1 LGLIFFNLKAVIPVI
16 TTVERETL
24 PVMIFADLFFIY
36 IFIPLFAVSY
46 MVAYSMD
53 KRQITQSGGELAV
66 CNNRQNSV
74 LVVFSL
80 IFYAWGE
87 PLYILL
93 MFASIAI
100 NFYVGKAIDIS
111 EDKKSKP
118 ALILG
123 GSINILFIA
132 IFKYIGFFIRTI
144 NAFGANFREPSIA
157 LPIGISFY
165 TFQAISY
172 IADVYRGS
180 IRSQKKFKNLLLYIA
195 MFPQLIAGPIV
206 RYTTIESEV
215 ENRKITLSDLS
226 GGVFR
231 FLIGL
236 AKKVL
241 LANQFAVISSAMLDG
256 KVSDISFCG
265 SWLGLIAFTL
275 QIYFDFSGYSDMAI
289 GMGRC
294 IGFHFDENFN
304 YPYISRSITEFWR
317 RWHISLG
324 SLFRDYVYIPMG
336 GNKKH
341 QLFNIFV
348 VWFLTGM
355 WHGASWNFIVWGLYF
370 GIIIVLEKQFIFK
383 REKKLPVWVQHLYSL
398 FLIVFGW
405 AIFYFNDF
413 SRLGRFILTLFGF
426 AGGGFINAAVI
437 SEFTSNLFLVIAGII
452 CCMPASKYIKRFS
465 AILTNT
471 GSKIPALAVNV
482 IKIVISY
489 WLLHISTVLLVGES
503 IQSFF
508 YFRF

>member
-1 LGLIFFNLKAVIPVI
+1 
-16 TTVERETL
+16 
-24 PVMIFADLFFIY
+24 MIFADLFFLY
-36 IFIPLFAVSY
+36 IFIPLLA
-46 MVAYSMD
+46 VAYGIACYKD
-53 KRQITQSGGELAV
+53 KKQVTASGAGLAV
-66 CNNRQNSV
+66 CNDRQNTV
-74 LVVFSL
+74 LVAFSL

-93 MFASIAI
+93 MLASITV

-111 EDKKSKP
+111 ENKKSKQ
-118 ALILG
+118 ALVIG
-123 GSINILFIA
+123 VTINILFIA
-132 IFKYIGFFIRTI
+132 IFKYMGFLVRTI
-144 NAFGANFREPSIA
+144 NAFGTNIPEPSIA

-172 IADVYRGS
+172 IADVYRGN
-180 IRSQKKFKNLLLYIA
+180 IRAQKKYKNLLLYIA

-206 RYTTIESEV
+206 RYTTVEHEI

-226 GGVFR
+226 EGAFR

-236 AKKVL
+236 SKKVI
-241 LANQFAVISSAMLDG
+241 LANQFAGISSTILDG
-256 KVSDISFCG
+256 NVSDISFCG
-265 SWLGLIAFTL
+265 SWIGLIAFSL

-294 IGFHFDENFN
+294 LGFHFDENFN
-304 YPYISRSITEFWR
+304 HPYISRSITEFWR

-341 QLFNIFV
+341 QVFNIFV

-370 GIIIVLEKQFIFK
+370 GAIIMLEKYYIFK
-383 REKKLPVWVQHLYSL
+383 RENPLPVWVQHVYSL

-413 SRLGRFILTLFGF
+413 AKLGRFILTLFGF
-426 AGGGFINAAVI
+426 AGGGFTDAV
-437 SEFTSNLFLVIAGII
+437 SSTAFTSNFFLLIVGMI
-452 CCMPASKYIKRFS
+452 CCLPISKYVKYIFNALMDASKKV
-465 AILTNT
+465 
-471 GSKIPALAVNV
+471 PALVMNI
-482 IKIVISY
+482 IKIVVSY
-489 WLLHISTVLLVGES
+489 WLLHTSTVLLIGES

>member
-1 LGLIFFNLKAVIPVI
+1 
-16 TTVERETL
+16 
-24 PVMIFADLFFIY
+24 MIFADLFFLY
-36 IFIPLFAVSY
+36 IFIPLLIL
-46 MVAYSMD
+46 AYSIAYYKD
-53 KRQITQSGGELAV
+53 RKQVSGSDGTLAAG
-66 CNNRQNSV
+66 NDRQNTV

-87 PLYILL
+87 PVYVFL
-93 MFASIAI
+93 MLASIAV
-100 NFYVGKAIDIS
+100 NFYIGKAIDVG
-111 EDKKSKP
+111 ETEKSKK

-123 GSINILFIA
+123 IAINIIFIA
-132 IFKYIGFFIRTI
+132 VFKYMGFLVRTL
-144 NAFGANFREPSIA
+144 NAFGTDFKEPSIA

-172 IADVYRGS
+172 IADVYRGEV
-180 IRSQKKFKNLLLYIA
+180 RAQHKFKNLLLYIS

-206 RYTTIESEV
+206 RYTTVENEI
-215 ENRKITLSDLS
+215 ENRKITMSDLS
-226 GGVFR
+226 EGVFR
-231 FLIGL
+231 FIIGL
-236 AKKVL
+236 SKKVI
-241 LANQFAVISSAMLDG
+241 LANQFSAISSAILDG
-256 KVSDISFCG
+256 NIGDISFCG
-265 SWLGLIAFTL
+265 SWIGLIAFSL

-294 IGFHFDENFN
+294 LGFHFNENFN

-370 GIIIVLEKQFIFK
+370 GAIIMLEKYYIFK
-383 REKKLPVWVQHLYSL
+383 REKPLAVWVQHLYSL

-426 AGGGFINAAVI
+426 AGGGFSDAV
-437 SEFTSNLFLVIAGII
+437 STAELTSNFFLLIVGII
-452 CCMPASKYIKRFS
+452 CCLPTSKYVKYIFNALMDAK
-465 AILTNT
+465 
-471 GSKIPALAVNV
+471 SKAPALVMN
-482 IKIVISY
+482 IMKIVISY
-489 WLLHISTVLLVGES
+489 WLLHTSTILLVGES

>member
-1 LGLIFFNLKAVIPVI
+1 
-16 TTVERETL
+16 
-24 PVMIFADLFFIY
+24 MIFADLFFLY
-36 IFIPLFAVSY
+36 IFIPLLAITY
-46 MVAYSMD
+46 TIAYYRD
-53 KRQITQSGGELAV
+53 KKQIAKSGGGLAV
-66 CNNRQNSV
+66 CNNRQNMV
-74 LVVFSL
+74 LLVFSL

-87 PLYILL
+87 PVYILL
-93 MFASIAI
+93 MLASITV
-100 NFYVGKAIDIS
+100 NFYIGKAIDIS
-111 EDKKSKP
+111 EEKKSKA
-118 ALILG
+118 ALVLG
-123 GSINILFIA
+123 VGINILFIA
-132 IFKYIGFFIRTI
+132 IFKYMGFLVRTI
-144 NAFGANFREPSIA
+144 NVFGTNFPEPSIA

-180 IRSQKKFKNLLLYIA
+180 IRAQKKYTNLVLYIA

-206 RYTTIESEV
+206 RYTTVENEI
-215 ENRKITLSDLS
+215 ENRKPTLSDFS
-226 GGVFR
+226 EGVFR

-241 LANQFAVISSAMLDG
+241 LANQFAGISAVLLDG

-294 IGFHFDENFN
+294 LGFHFDENFN
-304 YPYISRSITEFWR
+304 YPYISRSVTEFWR

-341 QLFNIFV
+341 QLFNIFI

-355 WHGASWNFIVWGLYF
+355 WHGASWNFIIWGLYF
-370 GIIIVLEKQFIFK
+370 GMIITLEKYFVFK
-383 REKKLPVWVQHLYSL
+383 REKPLSIWVQHLYSL

-426 AGGGFINAAVI
+426 AGGGFIDAVAI
-437 SEFTSNLFLVIAGII
+437 SQFTSSFFLLIAGIL
-452 CCMPASKYIKRFS
+452 CCMPVAKYIKYVFD
-465 AILTNT
+465 AILNA
-471 GSKIPALAVNV
+471 GGRVPALIVNIV
-482 IKIVISY
+482 KIGISY
-489 WLLHISTVLLVGES
+489 WLLHMSTVLLIGES

>member
-1 LGLIFFNLKAVIPVI
+1 
-16 TTVERETL
+16 
-24 PVMIFADLFFIY
+24 MIFADLFFLY
-36 IFIPLFAVSY
+36 VFIPML
-46 MVAYSMD
+46 MLAYGIAYYKD
-53 KRQITQSGGELAV
+53 RKQVTASGGTLAV
-66 CNNRQNSV
+66 CNDRQNVV

-87 PLYILL
+87 PVYIFL
-93 MFASIAI
+93 MLASIAV
-100 NFYVGKAIDIS
+100 NFYIGKAIDVS
-111 EDKKSKP
+111 ETEKSKK
-118 ALILG
+118 ALVLG
-123 GSINILFIA
+123 VAINILFIA
-132 IFKYIGFFIRTI
+132 IFKYMGFFVRTL
-144 NAFGANFREPSIA
+144 NAFGTNFKEPSIA

-172 IADVYRGS
+172 IADVYRGEV
-180 IRSQKKFKNLLLYIA
+180 RAQQKFKNLLLYIA

-206 RYTTIESEV
+206 RYTTV
-215 ENRKITLSDLS
+215 ENEIENRQVTMSDLS
-226 GGVFR
+226 EGVFR

-241 LANQFAVISSAMLDG
+241 LANQFAGISSAILDG
-256 KVSDISFCG
+256 NVGDISFCG
-265 SWLGLIAFTL
+265 SWIGLIAFSL

-294 IGFHFDENFN
+294 LGFHFDENFN

-370 GIIIVLEKQFIFK
+370 GAIIMFEKYYLFK
-383 REKKLPVWVQHLYSL
+383 REKPLAVWVQHLYSL

-426 AGGGFINAAVI
+426 AGGGFSDAV
-437 SEFTSNLFLVIAGII
+437 STTEFTSNFFLLIVGII
-452 CCMPASKYIKRFS
+452 CCLPISKYVKYIFDALMNAKGRV
-465 AILTNT
+465 
-471 GSKIPALAVNV
+471 PALVMNI
-482 IKIVISY
+482 IKIGISY
-489 WLLHISTVLLVGES
+489 WLLHTSTVLLIGES

>member
-1 LGLIFFNLKAVIPVI
+1 
-16 TTVERETL
+16 
-24 PVMIFADLFFIY
+24 MIFADLFFLY
-36 IFIPLFAVSY
+36 LFIPLFAIMY
-46 MVAYSMD
+46 IIAGCLD
-53 KRQITQSGGELAV
+53 KRQVKKSGGELSV
-66 CNNRQNSV
+66 CNHRKNMV
-74 LVVFSL
+74 LVLFSL

-87 PLYILL
+87 PVYILL
-93 MFASIAI
+93 MLASITV
-100 NFYVGKAIDIS
+100 NFYVGKSIDVS
-111 EDKKSKP
+111 EEKKSKG
-118 ALILG
+118 ALALG
-123 GSINILFIA
+123 VAINILFIA
-132 IFKYIGFFIRTI
+132 VFKYAGFFVRTL
-144 NAFGANFREPSIA
+144 NAFGTNIPEPSIA

-172 IADVYRGS
+172 IADVYRGTV
-180 IRSQKKFKNLLLYIA
+180 RAQKKYANLLLYIA

-206 RYTTIESEV
+206 RYTTVEHEI

-226 GGVFR
+226 EGAFR

-236 AKKVL
+236 SKKVL
-241 LANQFAVISSAMLDG
+241 LANQLAGISSTLLDG
-256 KVSDISFCG
+256 NVSEISLCG
-265 SWLGLIAFTL
+265 SWIGLIAFSL

-294 IGFHFDENFN
+294 LGFHFDENFN

-341 QLFNIFV
+341 QLWNILV

-370 GIIIVLEKQFIFK
+370 GVIILLEKYILFR
-383 REKKLPVWVQHLYSL
+383 REKPGLTWLQHLYSL

-413 SRLGRFILTLFGF
+413 NKLGGFIKTLFGF
-426 AGGGFINAAVI
+426 GSGGITDAV
-437 SEFTSNLFLVIAGII
+437 STNQLTSNLFLLIVGII
-452 CCMPASKYIKRFS
+452 CCLPISQVLKKWFDRCMDMRAKV
-465 AILTNT
+465 
-471 GSKIPALAVNV
+471 PALAMNLV
-482 IKIVISY
+482 KIAISFC
-489 WLLHISTVLLVGES
+489 LLYISTILLVGES

>member
-1 LGLIFFNLKAVIPVI
+1 
-16 TTVERETL
+16 
-24 PVMIFADLFFIY
+24 MIFADLFFLY
-36 IFIPLFAVSY
+36 VFIPLLAVIYGISY
-46 MVAYSMD
+46 FLD
-53 KRQITQSGGELAV
+53 KREIKKSGGELLV
-66 CNNRQNSV
+66 CNKRQNIV
-74 LVVFSL
+74 LVLFSL

-87 PLYILL
+87 PVYILL
-93 MFASIAI
+93 MLASITV
-100 NFYVGKAIDIS
+100 NFYIGKAIDIS
-111 EDKKSKP
+111 EDKKSKK

-123 GSINILFIA
+123 VAVNILFIA
-132 IFKYIGFFIRTI
+132 IFKYMGFFVRTI
-144 NAFGANFREPSIA
+144 NAFGTNIPEPEIA

-180 IRSQKKFKNLLLYIA
+180 IRAQKKYKNLLLYIA

-206 RYTTIESEV
+206 RYTTVENEI
-215 ENRKITLSDLS
+215 ENRKITISDIS
-226 GGVFR
+226 DGIFR

-236 AKKVL
+236 AKKVI
-241 LANQFAVISSAMLDG
+241 LANQLAVISSALLDG
-256 KVSDISFCG
+256 NISDMSVLS
-265 SWLGLIAFTL
+265 SWIGLIAFSL

-294 IGFHFDENFN
+294 LGFHFNENFN

-341 QLFNIFV
+341 QIFNIFV

-370 GIIIVLEKQFIFK
+370 GAIILLEKYLIFK
-383 REKKLPVWVQHLYSL
+383 IFKKGNWFFSFLQHLYSL

-413 SRLGRFILTLFGF
+413 SRLGSFITTLFGCGKTKLYNTL
-426 AGGGFINAAVI
+426 A
-437 SEFTSNLFLVIAGII
+437 SSQLTSNIFLLIVGII
-452 CCMPASKYIKRFS
+452 CCIPVAKYIKKLS
-465 AILTNT
+465 DKLTDAS
-471 GSKIPALAVNV
+471 SKIPGLILNILKIAV
-482 IKIVISY
+482 SF
-489 WLLHISTVLLVGES
+489 WLLHTSTVLLIGES